1 MVWVKIACH
10 LQYCN
15 LIYSPVQL
23 VTLFFVLQYRHRTQ
37 TNMAATCMKLNMMD
51 LTGDSS
57 SFEQYLE
64 SFSANNKSLIKISIA
79 GPEYDAMGMEYEDED
94 DEPEHVPEHRVK
106 TIFGEI
112 SALPALGEIVID
124 PGYYSGDGPSMLDTS
139 RVCWLLSSKKC
150 KVETLRIKDLDVHS
164 DSDVEEL
171 ALALKGCPSIKA
183 LCIEQILVGYRDV
196 KTLLPLMEVI
206 AQLPN
211 LTKLRLVIDAFGNT
225 EASVRYASES
235 LPVLKTGRG
244 LDNVQLEMPMNELSI
259 VNGPEHPVLSNC
271 NDLSAF
277 I

>member
-1 MVWVKIACH
+1 MYTQPFSY
-10 LQYCN
+10 LN
-15 LIYSPVQL
+15 
-23 VTLFFVLQYRHRTQ
+23 LFFVLKDYT
-37 TNMAATCMKLNMMD
+37 MAAPTRMKLNMMD

-57 SFEQYLE
+57 SFEQYLK
-64 SFSANNKSLIKISIA
+64 SFSTNNKSLIKISIA
-79 GPEYDAMGMEYEDED
+79 GPEYDAMCMGEYEDEDED
-94 DEPEHVPEHRVK
+94 DEPECVPEHRVK

-112 SALPALGEIVID
+112 LALPALREIVID
-124 PGYYSGDGPSMLDTS
+124 PGYYSGDGESMLNTS

-150 KVETLRIKDLDVHS
+150 KVETLKIRDLEVDS

-211 LTKLRLVIDAFGNT
+211 LTKLHLVIDAYGNS

-244 LDNVQLEMPMNELSI
+244 LGNVQLGMPMNELSI
-259 VNGPEHPVLSNC
+259 PNHPVLSNC

>member
-1 MVWVKIACH
+1 
-10 LQYCN
+10 
-15 LIYSPVQL
+15 
-23 VTLFFVLQYRHRTQ
+23 
-37 TNMAATCMKLNMMD
+37 MAATCMKLNMMN
-51 LTGDSS
+51 LSGDSS

-64 SFSANNKSLIKISIA
+64 SFSANNEGLIKISIA
-79 GPEYDAMGMEYEDED
+79 GPEYDAMGIGDEDED
-94 DEPEHVPEHRVK
+94 NDPEHVPEHRVK
-106 TIFGEI
+106 AIFGEI
-112 SALPALGEIVID
+112 SALPALREIVID
-124 PGYYSGDGPSMLDTS
+124 PGYYSGEGGMLDTS

-183 LCIEQILVGYRDV
+183 LCIEQILVGHRDV

-211 LTKLRLVIDAFGNT
+211 LTKLRLVIDAFGKK

-244 LDNVQLEMPMNELSI
+244 LGNVQLGMPMNELSI
-259 VNGPEHPVLSNC
+259 VYGPEYPILSNC
-271 NDLSAF
+271 NDLSPF